1 MQCKIRELARC
12 RLAQL
17 GTAAILREP
26 VRYELEGG
34 KEKEIPDTATTTL
47 AVTLYT
53 CNGLCV
59 ARVTPV
65 LRTLV

>member
-1 MQCKIRELARC
+1 MPSKICELARC
-12 RLAQL
+12 LLAQL
-17 GTAAILREP
+17 GTAAIVREP
-26 VRYELEGG
+26 VRSELEGG
-34 KEKEIPDTATTTL
+34 KGKEIPDTATTTL